1 VPRFRCVLDEIRS
14 LMKIHVICVPYQLDV
29 ARWAYA
35 LGPQA
40 FLDHGL
46 AAVCEAAGHPVAKTS
61 YIELPREER
70 TRDTVTNLGNIA
82 RRTSQA
88 VAETAAEDSLAVVLQ
103 GDCSHAVGAI
113 GGLASDTFGAPGV
126 VWFDAHGDL
135 HTYATTGTGYVGGMP
150 FAVALGW
157 DLEDWWR
164 AAGLKT
170 PVRPEAAALIG
181 ASDLDPEEVAALE
194 THPIMRL
201 DAARLAEEPYQVGK
215 LLAARANEAEAWYLH
230 LDVDV
235 AGPGE
240 VPGGMTPTPNAPSRD
255 SLRAAIRAAAGAVNV
270 RAVSLATYNPSSD
283 PDGRG
288 ARFGLDMLGAMLEG
302 IVDRECD

>member
-1 VPRFRCVLDEIRS
+1 
-14 LMKIHVICVPYQLDV
+14 MNIHVICVPYQLDV

-40 FLDHGL
+40 FLDQGL
-46 AAVCEAAGHPVAKTS
+46 VRLCEGLGHRVAKST
-61 YIELPREER
+61 YVELPREER
-70 TRDTVTNLGNIA
+70 TRDTVTNLGRIA
-82 RRTSQA
+82 QRTSQA
-88 VAETAAEDSLAVVLQ
+88 VAEAVRDNALAIVLE

-113 GGLASDTFGAPGV
+113 GGLASSSGLSSGAPGV

-157 DLEDWWR
+157 DMEDWWR
-164 AAGLKT
+164 AAGLQQ

-181 ASDLDPEEVAALE
+181 ASDLDPEEVTALE
-194 THPIMRL
+194 RYPIARL
-201 DAARLAEEPYQVGK
+201 DADRLAEEPASRVSN
-215 LLAARANEAEAWYLH
+215 LLSARAHEAAAWYLH

-235 AGPGE
+235 AGPAE
-240 VPGGMTPTPNAPSRD
+240 VPGGLTPTPNAPSRD

-270 RAVSLATYNPSSD
+270 RAVALATYNPSSD
-283 PDGRG
+283 DDGRG
-288 ARFGLDMLGAMLEG
+288 ARFGLDMLEAMLTG
-302 IVDRECD
+302 MADRNGG